1 MVMSRKDSEFYTVQ
15 KALSGDQRAFTT
27 LYNSYHRSLL
37 YQIKKIVRDEEVAM
51 DITMETFE
59 KAFQALHRYSPE
71 YAFSTWLFRIGI
83 NCAIDYI
90 RNNKN
95 KPDSII
101 ELDKQMMFENDDQLG
116 YQLKCPDKTPDE
128 QLMTEQR
135 LYFMREVVTLLPR
148 WQRRLIELRY
158 IDDFTYNEI
167 ADELGMPLGTVK
179 GMLHRAK
186 EVLIDIVNKN
196 WSVKR
201 EVVKE

>member
-1 MVMSRKDSEFYTVQ
+1 MSRKDSEFYTVQ

-37 YQIKKIVRDEEVAM
+37 HQIKKIVRDEEVAM
-51 DITMETFE
+51 DIIMETFE

-135 LYFMREVVTLLPR
+135 LDFMREVLILIPR
-148 WQRRLIELRY
+148 WQRRIIELRY